1 VSGARELKDAYTEEL
16 VDAAQNLVNW
26 LEGYGRT
33 NKPRRGRVPAK
44 LLLTLEDA
52 LANLEGPW

>member
-1 VSGARELKDAYTEEL
+1 MSGARELKDAYTGEL

-26 LEGYGRT
+26 LEGHGRT

-44 LLLTLEDA
+44 LLLALEDA